1 VTELLDDYGLFL
13 LFGIIAAQAAGVAGL
28 PGKTS
33 LVTAA
38 ILAARGHFEI
48 ELVIAVAAAAGIL
61 GGYVGYA
68 IGRVGGRRLIERPA
82 VQQRLGGAIALME
95 KLFEQHGAK
104 AVFIA
109 RFLPGAKVVAAPAA
123 GVADMNWLK
132 FAFWHAL
139 GAIGF
144 AVGFG
149 LAGYYGGEGALEL
162 AERYGIYALVPVAVL
177 AVVAWWGYKVL
188 RRRRAEPEAP
198 TRRRRPSGRAGLAG
212 APVCNDRSGGDFG
225 NAAAP
230 GHVNTGSS
238 KKNVEPAPGREVT
251 RTRPPIRSAS
261 SRQM

>member
-38 ILAARGHFEI
+38 ILAARGHFAI
-48 ELVIAVAAAAGIL
+48 AHVIVVAAVAGIL
-61 GGYVGYA
+61 GGYVGYG
-68 IGRVGGRRLIERPA
+68 IGRVGGRPLIERPS
-82 VQQRLGGAIALME
+82 VQKRLGRALRLME
-95 KLFEQHGAK
+95 QLFEQHGAK

-123 GVADMNWLK
+123 GVGDMNAAK

-149 LAGYYGGEGALEL
+149 LAGYYGGEGAIEL
-162 AERYGIYALVPVAVL
+162 AERYGLYALVPLVLLAGLTWALYAVI
-177 AVVAWWGYKVL
+177 
-188 RRRRAEPEAP
+188 RRRRAQ
-198 TRRRRPSGRAGLAG
+198 
-212 APVCNDRSGGDFG
+212 PV
-225 NAAAP
+225 
-230 GHVNTGSS
+230 T
-238 KKNVEPAPGREVT
+238 
-251 RTRPPIRSAS
+251 
-261 SRQM
+261 

>member
-1 VTELLDDYGLFL
+1 MTELLDDYGLFL

-38 ILAARGHFEI
+38 ILAARGHFAI
-48 ELVIAVAAAAGIL
+48 AHVIVVAAVAGIL
-61 GGYVGYA
+61 GGYVGYGV
-68 IGRVGGRRLIERPA
+68 GRVGGRPLMERPA
-82 VQQRLGGAIALME
+82 VQKRLGRALRLME

-123 GVADMNWLK
+123 GVGDMNAAK

-149 LAGYYGGEGALEL
+149 LAGYYGGEGAIEL
-162 AERYGIYALVPVAVL
+162 AERYGLYALVPLVLLAALTWALYAVI
-177 AVVAWWGYKVL
+177 
-188 RRRRAEPEAP
+188 RRRRAQ
-198 TRRRRPSGRAGLAG
+198 
-212 APVCNDRSGGDFG
+212 PV
-225 NAAAP
+225 
-230 GHVNTGSS
+230 T
-238 KKNVEPAPGREVT
+238 
-251 RTRPPIRSAS
+251 
-261 SRQM
+261 

>member
-33 LVTAA
+33 LVAAA
-38 ILAARGHFEI
+38 ILAARGHFAI
-48 ELVIAVAAAAGIL
+48 AHVIVVAAIAGIL

-68 IGRVGGRRLIERPA
+68 IGRVGGRPLIERPS
-82 VQQRLGGAIALME
+82 VQKRLGRALRLME
-95 KLFEQHGAK
+95 RLFEQHGAK

-123 GVADMNWLK
+123 GVGDMNAAK

-149 LAGYYGGEGALEL
+149 LAGYYGGEGAIEL
-162 AERYGIYALVPVAVL
+162 AERYGLYALVPLALLAALTWALYAVI
-177 AVVAWWGYKVL
+177 
-188 RRRRAEPEAP
+188 RRRRAQ
-198 TRRRRPSGRAGLAG
+198 
-212 APVCNDRSGGDFG
+212 PV
-225 NAAAP
+225 
-230 GHVNTGSS
+230 T
-238 KKNVEPAPGREVT
+238 
-251 RTRPPIRSAS
+251 
-261 SRQM
+261 

>member
-1 VTELLDDYGLFL
+1 VTELIDDYGLVL

-28 PGKTS
+28 PGKTA

-48 ELVIAVAAAAGIL
+48 EHVIVVAAVAGVV

-68 IGRVGGRRLIERPA
+68 IGRAGGRRLIDRPA
-82 VQQRLGGAIALME
+82 VQKRLGRALELME

-104 AVFIA
+104 AVFVA

-123 GVADMNWLK
+123 GVADMKWIK

-149 LAGYYGGEGALEL
+149 LAGYYGGEGAIEL
-162 AERYGIYALVPVAVL
+162 AERYGVYALVPVAVL
-177 AVVAWWGYKVL
+177 AAAAWLAYRQL
-188 RRRRAEPEAP
+188 RRRRAEPQ
-198 TRRRRPSGRAGLAG
+198 
-212 APVCNDRSGGDFG
+212 
-225 NAAAP
+225 
-230 GHVNTGSS
+230 
-238 KKNVEPAPGREVT
+238 VT
-251 RTRPPIRSAS
+251 
-261 SRQM
+261 

>member
-1 VTELLDDYGLFL
+1 MTELLDNYGLFL

-38 ILAARGHFEI
+38 ILAAHGHFEI
-48 ELVIAVAAAAGIL
+48 AHVIVVAAVAGVL
-61 GGYVGYA
+61 GGYLGYA

-82 VQQRLGGAIALME
+82 VQKRLGRALGLME

-104 AVFIA
+104 AVFVA

-123 GVADMNWLK
+123 GVADMSWTK

-149 LAGYYGGEGALEL
+149 FAGYYGGEATIEL
-162 AERYGIYALVPVAVL
+162 VERYGLYSLIPLALVAAAGWALYTVI
-177 AVVAWWGYKVL
+177 
-188 RRRRAEPEAP
+188 RRRRAQ
-198 TRRRRPSGRAGLAG
+198 LQ
-212 APVCNDRSGGDFG
+212 
-225 NAAAP
+225 
-230 GHVNTGSS
+230 
-238 KKNVEPAPGREVT
+238 VT
-251 RTRPPIRSAS
+251 
-261 SRQM
+261 